1 MSLAE
6 NIYRFRT
13 EQNMSQLDLA
23 DALEVSR
30 QSVSKWETG
39 TAVPELDKLIKMSDL
54 FDVSLDVLVGRAV
67 PAATAPAQ
75 PTLRWLSSIP
85 TRKLVGGILFIC
97 AFLFFLAFIIKN
109 SIWEGFLFTLPLVGC
124 GLVCFFCPRHTG
136 LWCAWMLCAPFL
148 LMPMEQYIRIDIA
161 SLIDLF
167 TQIPLLAFTVLSFR
181 KEKLEMNRFLHYF
194 LGAGWISWFFWL
206 LIWLGGMNRQP
217 VLFEGL
223 SLPYLVDTLLFPLF
237 TVLLTTTVRVWK
249 PKERTI

>member
-1 MSLAE
+1 MTLAD

-39 TAVPELDKLIKMSDL
+39 TAVPELDKLVKMCDL

-67 PAATAPAQ
+67 PAAAAPAQ

-85 TRKLVGGILFIC
+85 TRKLAGSILLVC
-97 AFLFFLAFIIKN
+97 AFAFFLTFIIKN

-136 LWCAWMLCAPFL
+136 LWCAWVLCAPFL
-148 LMPMEQYIRIDIA
+148 MIPLEQYMRSDIVF
-161 SLIDLF
+161 LIDLF
-167 TQIPLLAFTVLSFR
+167 TQIPLLLFTVLSFR
-181 KEKLEMNRFLHYF
+181 KEKLEMTKSIRRF
-194 LGAGWISWFFWL
+194 LGAGWFTWFFWML
-206 LIWLGGMNRQP
+206 VWLGGMNRQP

-223 SLPYLVDTLLFPLF
+223 SLPYLVETILFPLF
-237 TVLLTTTVRVWK
+237 TLLLTTTLRVYK
-249 PKERTI
+249 FK

>member
-1 MSLAE
+1 MTLAD

-39 TAVPELDKLIKMSDL
+39 SAVPELDKLVKMCDL
-54 FDVSLDVLVGRAV
+54 FDVSLDMLVGRTT
-67 PAATAPAQ
+67 PAAAAPAQ
-75 PTLRWLSSIP
+75 PTLRWLSSVP
-85 TRKLVGGILFIC
+85 TRKLAGSILLVC
-97 AFLFFLAFIIKN
+97 AFVFFLAFIIKN

-136 LWCAWMLCAPFL
+136 LWCAWVLCAPFL
-148 LMPMEQYIRIDIA
+148 LIPLEQYMRVDLVA
-161 SLIDLF
+161 LIDLF
-167 TQIPLLAFTVLSFR
+167 TQVPLLIFTLFSFR
-181 KEKLEMNRFLHYF
+181 KEKLEMSKFLQYF
-194 LGAGWISWFFWL
+194 LGAGWFTWFFWL

-223 SLPYLVDTLLFPLF
+223 SLPYLVETILFPLF
-237 TVLLTTTVRVWK
+237 ALLLTTTMRVYK
-249 PKERTI
+249 KR